1 MNLPQTLKRVNSQ
14 RKNTLSTNLSLVA
27 KYAIDLA
34 PLRKSVDFRKLWS
47 AELISY
53 LGTMFT
59 YVAVP
64 FQIKE
69 LTNSY
74 VAVAIS
80 GLVEIVPL
88 VIFGLYG
95 GVLADAIDRKKL
107 IWITEFLSLFFT
119 GILLINSL
127 RSSPSIVLIY
137 IVAGLFA
144 AVSGL
149 RQPAMTAALPRLVDH
164 EDMAAASALMSLRW
178 QAGVIVGPAIGGV
191 IISTYSVAAGYAV
204 DIATFVISLILL
216 SMMSNIPASQEAEK
230 PSLAALFEGIKYSF
244 ARRDLL
250 GTYLID
256 LAAMF
261 FAMPTALIPFWADQL
276 GAPWALGL
284 LYAAGTVGSVAIV
297 LTSGWT
303 KNVRFYGRAI
313 MWAAIG
319 WGAAIAL
326 AGATN
331 YLALVLLFL
340 ALAGA
345 SDMVSALFR
354 SAMWNQTIPDNL
366 RGRLAGIE
374 LLSYSLGPLAGQM
387 RAAGMAAAFSLTFS
401 VTAGGIICIISV
413 VLLAGFFPI
422 LRNFD
427 IKTDKNAL
435 EKAAESE
442 KSRSNPQGEEEIS

>member
-1 MNLPQTLKRVNSQ
+1 MANF
-14 RKNTLSTNLSLVA
+14 
-27 KYAIDLA
+27 AIDLA
-34 PLRKSVDFRKLWS
+34 PLRKSKDFSLLW
-47 AELISY
+47 AAGLISY
-53 LGTMFT
+53 FGSMIT

-69 LTNSY
+69 LTDSY

-95 GVLADAIDRKKL
+95 GVLADALDRKKL
-107 IWITEFLSLFFT
+107 IWVTEALSLLFT
-119 GILLINSL
+119 GILLINSMMD
-127 RSSPSIVLIY
+127 SPNLLLIY
-137 IVAGLFA
+137 IVSGLFA

-149 RQPAMTAALPRLVDH
+149 RQPAMQAALPRLVDH
-164 EDMAAASALMSLRW
+164 EDMTAAAALMSLRW
-178 QAGVIVGPAIGGV
+178 QVGVIVGPAIGG
-191 IISTYSVAAGYAV
+191 ILISSYSVAVGYAA
-204 DIATFVISLILL
+204 DIATFIISIALIAF
-216 SMMSNIPASQEAEK
+216 MKKIPPTHEAEA
-230 PSLAALFEGIKYSF
+230 PSLSALIDGVKYAFS
-244 ARRDLL
+244 RKDLL

-284 LYAAGTVGSVAIV
+284 LYAAGTIGSIAIT

-303 KNVRFYGRAI
+303 KNVHFYGRAI

-319 WGAAIAL
+319 WGVAIAL
-326 AGATN
+326 SGVTN
-331 YLALVLLFL
+331 YLWLVLLFL
-340 ALAGA
+340 TLAGA
-345 SDMVSALFR
+345 SDMISALFR

-387 RAAGMAAAFSLTFS
+387 RAASMAAVTTLSIS
-401 VTAGGIICIISV
+401 VTSGGIICVIAV
-413 VLLAGFFPI
+413 VLLASFLPDF
-422 LRNFD
+422 RNFD
-427 IKTDKNAL
+427 IRTNKFAL
-435 EKAAESE
+435 ENQKMAE
-442 KSRSNPQGEEEIS
+442 KLRVNPQSGDEN

>member
-1 MNLPQTLKRVNSQ
+1 M
-14 RKNTLSTNLSLVA
+14 
-27 KYAIDLA
+27 I
-34 PLRKSVDFRKLWS
+34 
-47 AELISY
+47 
-53 LGTMFT
+53 T

-69 LTNSY
+69 LTDSY

-95 GVLADAIDRKKL
+95 GVLADALDRKKL
-107 IWITEFLSLFFT
+107 IWVTEALSLLFT
-119 GILLINSL
+119 GILLINAMMD
-127 RSSPSIVLIY
+127 SPNLLLIY
-137 IVAGLFA
+137 IVSGLFA
-144 AVSGL
+144 ATSGL
-149 RQPAMTAALPRLVDH
+149 RQPAMQAALPRLVDH
-164 EDMAAASALMSLRW
+164 EDMTAAAALMSLRW
-178 QAGVIVGPAIGGV
+178 QVGVIVGPAVGG
-191 IISTYSVAAGYAV
+191 ILISSYSVAVGYAA
-204 DIATFVISLILL
+204 DIATFIISIALIAF
-216 SMMSNIPASQEAEK
+216 MKKIPPSHEAEA
-230 PSLAALFEGIKYSF
+230 PSLSALIDGVKYAFS
-244 ARRDLL
+244 RKDLL

-284 LYAAGTVGSVAIV
+284 LYAAMTIGSVAIT

-303 KNVRFYGRAI
+303 KHVHFYGRAI

-319 WGAAIAL
+319 WGVAIAL
-326 AGATN
+326 SGATN
-331 YLALVLLFL
+331 YLWLVLLFL

-387 RAAGMAAAFSLTFS
+387 RAASMAAVTSLSIS
-401 VTAGGIICIISV
+401 VTSGGIICVIVV
-413 VLLAGFFPI
+413 VLLASFLPDF
-422 LRNFD
+422 RKFD
-427 IKTDKNAL
+427 IRTNKYAL
-435 EKAAESE
+435 ENQKMAE
-442 KSRSNPQGEEEIS
+442 KLRVNPQSGDEN

>member
-1 MNLPQTLKRVNSQ
+1 MATF
-14 RKNTLSTNLSLVA
+14 
-27 KYAIDLA
+27 AIDLS
-34 PLRKSVDFRKLWS
+34 PLRKSADFRNLW
-47 AELISY
+47 AAGLISY
-53 LGTMFT
+53 FGSMIT

-80 GLVEIVPL
+80 GLIEILPL

-107 IWITEFLSLFFT
+107 IWATEALSLIFT
-119 GILLINSL
+119 GLLLINSL
-127 RSSPSIVLIY
+127 VDSPSILLIY
-137 IVAGLFA
+137 IVSGLFA

-149 RQPAMTAALPRLVDH
+149 RQPAMQAALPRLVDH
-164 EDMAAASALMSLRW
+164 EDMTAASALMSLRW
-178 QAGVIVGPAIGGV
+178 QVGVIIGPTIGGV
-191 IISTYSVAAGYAV
+191 LISTFSVAVGYAA
-204 DIATFVISLILL
+204 DISTFVISLILL
-216 SMMSNIPASQEAEK
+216 AMMRNIPPSKEAEK
-230 PSLAALFEGIKYSF
+230 PSLAALFDGLKYAF
-244 ARRDLL
+244 ARKDLL
-250 GTYLID
+250 ATYLID

-276 GAPWALGL
+276 GTPWALGL
-284 LYAAGTVGSVAIV
+284 LYAASTVGSIAVT

-303 KNVRFYGRAI
+303 KSVRFYGRAI

-326 AGATN
+326 AGATD

-387 RAAGMAAAFSLTFS
+387 RAAGMAAAFTLTFS
-401 VTAGGIICIISV
+401 VTFGGIICMICV
-413 VLLAGFFPI
+413 ALLASFFPI
-422 LRNFD
+422 LRKFD
-427 IKTDKNAL
+427 VKTDRFAL

-442 KSRSNPQGEEEIS
+442 NLRLNPQSGEEIS

>member
-1 MNLPQTLKRVNSQ
+1 M
-14 RKNTLSTNLSLVA
+14 A
-27 KYAIDLA
+27 KYAIDIS
-34 PLRKSVDFRKLWS
+34 PLRKSRDFRNLW
-47 AELISY
+47 AAGLISY
-53 LGTMFT
+53 FGSMIT

-80 GLVEIVPL
+80 GLIEIVPL

-107 IWITEFLSLFFT
+107 IWITEALSLLFT
-119 GILLINSL
+119 ALLLINSL
-127 RSSPSIVLIY
+127 LDSPSILLIY
-137 IVAGLFA
+137 VVSGLFA
-144 AVSGL
+144 ATSGL
-149 RQPAMTAALPRLVDH
+149 RQPAMQAALPRLVDH
-164 EDMAAASALMSLRW
+164 EDMTAAAALMSIRW
-178 QAGVIVGPAIGGV
+178 QAGVIIGPTIGG
-191 IISTYSVAAGYAV
+191 ILISTFSVAVGYVA

-216 SMMSNIPASQEAEK
+216 ALLSNIPPSQEAEK
-230 PSLAALFEGIKYSF
+230 PSLAGLFEGIKYAF
-244 ARRDLL
+244 ARKDLL

-276 GAPWALGL
+276 GSPWALGL
-284 LYAAGTVGSVAIV
+284 LYAAGTIGSIAVTI
-297 LTSGWT
+297 TSGWT

-313 MWAAIG
+313 LWAAIG

-331 YLALVLLFL
+331 YLALVLFFL
-340 ALAGA
+340 AAAGA
-345 SDMVSALFR
+345 SDMISALFR
-354 SAMWNQTIPDNL
+354 SAMWNQTIPDNF

-401 VTAGGIICIISV
+401 VTAGGILCIISV
-413 VLLAGFFPI
+413 ALLASFLPTF
-422 LRNFD
+422 RKFD
-427 IKTDKNAL
+427 IKTDKFAL
-435 EKAAESE
+435 EKEAES
-442 KSRSNPQGEEEIS
+442 RNLRVNPQSEGEIV

>member
-1 MNLPQTLKRVNSQ
+1 
-14 RKNTLSTNLSLVA
+14 VA
-27 KYAIDLA
+27 NFAIDLA
-34 PLRKSVDFRKLWS
+34 PLKKSRDFSLLW
-47 AELISY
+47 AAGLISY
-53 LGTMFT
+53 FGSMIT

-69 LTNSY
+69 LTDSY

-95 GVLADAIDRKKL
+95 GVLADALDRKKL
-107 IWITEFLSLFFT
+107 IWVTEALSLLFT

-127 RSSPSIVLIY
+127 MDSPNLLLIY
-137 IVAGLFA
+137 IVSGLFA

-149 RQPAMTAALPRLVDH
+149 RQPAMQAALPRLVDH
-164 EDMAAASALMSLRW
+164 EDMTAAAALMSLRW
-178 QAGVIVGPAIGGV
+178 QVGVIVGPAVGG
-191 IISTYSVAAGYAV
+191 ILISSYSVAVGYAA
-204 DIATFVISLILL
+204 DIATFMISIALIAF
-216 SMMSNIPASQEAEK
+216 MKKIPPSHEAEA
-230 PSLAALFEGIKYSF
+230 PSLSALIDGVKYAFS
-244 ARRDLL
+244 RKDLL

-284 LYAAGTVGSVAIV
+284 LYAAMTIGSVAIT

-303 KNVRFYGRAI
+303 KNVHFYGRAI

-319 WGAAIAL
+319 WGVAIAL
-326 AGATN
+326 SGATN
-331 YLALVLLFL
+331 YLWLVLLFL

-387 RAAGMAAAFSLTFS
+387 RAASMAAVTSLSIS
-401 VTAGGIICIISV
+401 VTSGGIICVIVV
-413 VLLAGFFPI
+413 VLLASFLPDF
-422 LRNFD
+422 RKFD
-427 IKTDKNAL
+427 IRTNKYAL
-435 EKAAESE
+435 ENQKMAE
-442 KSRSNPQGEEEIS
+442 KLRVNPQSGDEN

>member
-1 MNLPQTLKRVNSQ
+1 
-14 RKNTLSTNLSLVA
+14 VA
-27 KYAIDLA
+27 KYAIDIS
-34 PLRKSVDFRKLWS
+34 PLRKSADFRYLWT
-47 AELISY
+47 AGLISY
-53 LGTMFT
+53 FGSMFT

-74 VAVAIS
+74 VAVAMS
-80 GLVEIVPL
+80 GLIEIVPL

-107 IWITEFLSLFFT
+107 IWITEALSLLLT
-119 GILLINSL
+119 GLLLINSL
-127 RSSPSIVLIY
+127 MDSPSIILIY
-137 IVAGLFA
+137 VVSGLFA

-149 RQPAMTAALPRLVDH
+149 RQPAMSAALPRLVDH
-164 EDMAAASALMSLRW
+164 EDMTAASALMSLRW
-178 QAGVIVGPAIGGV
+178 QMGVIIGPTIGGV
-191 IISTYSVAAGYAV
+191 LISTFSVSVGYSA

-216 SMMSNIPASQEAEK
+216 AMMSNIPPSKEAEK
-230 PSLAALFEGIKYSF
+230 PSLAALLDGIKYSF
-244 ARRDLL
+244 ARKDLL

-276 GAPWALGL
+276 GSPWALGF
-284 LYAAGTVGSVAIV
+284 LYAAGTVGSVAII

-387 RAAGMAAAFSLTFS
+387 RAASMAAAFSLTFS

-413 VLLAGFFPI
+413 ALLAGFFPI
-422 LRNFD
+422 LRKFD

-442 KSRSNPQGEEEIS
+442 KSRSNPQGEGEIS

>member
-1 MNLPQTLKRVNSQ
+1 MANF
-14 RKNTLSTNLSLVA
+14 
-27 KYAIDLA
+27 AIDLA
-34 PLRKSVDFRKLWS
+34 PLKKSRDFSLLW
-47 AELISY
+47 AAGLISY
-53 LGTMFT
+53 FGSMIT

-69 LTNSY
+69 LTDSY

-95 GVLADAIDRKKL
+95 GVLADALDRKKL
-107 IWITEFLSLFFT
+107 IWVTEALSLLFT

-127 RSSPSIVLIY
+127 MDSPNLLLIY
-137 IVAGLFA
+137 IVSGLFA

-149 RQPAMTAALPRLVDH
+149 RQPAMQAALPRLVDH
-164 EDMAAASALMSLRW
+164 EDMTAAAALMSLRW
-178 QAGVIVGPAIGGV
+178 QVGVIVGPAVGG
-191 IISTYSVAAGYAV
+191 ILISSYSVAVGYAA
-204 DIATFVISLILL
+204 DIATFIISIALIAF
-216 SMMSNIPASQEAEK
+216 MKKIPPSHEAEA
-230 PSLAALFEGIKYSF
+230 PSLSALIDGVKYAFS
-244 ARRDLL
+244 RKDLL

-284 LYAAGTVGSVAIV
+284 LYAAMTIGSVAIT

-303 KNVRFYGRAI
+303 KHVHFYGRAI

-319 WGAAIAL
+319 WGVAIAL
-326 AGATN
+326 SGATN
-331 YLALVLLFL
+331 YLWLVLLFL

-387 RAAGMAAAFSLTFS
+387 RAASMAAVTSLSIS
-401 VTAGGIICIISV
+401 VTSGGIICVIVV
-413 VLLAGFFPI
+413 VLLASFLPDF
-422 LRNFD
+422 RKFD
-427 IKTDKNAL
+427 IRTNKYAL
-435 EKAAESE
+435 ENQKMAE
-442 KSRSNPQGEEEIS
+442 KLRVNPQSGDEN

>member
-1 MNLPQTLKRVNSQ
+1 M
-14 RKNTLSTNLSLVA
+14 A
-27 KYAIDLA
+27 KYAIDIS
-34 PLRKSVDFRKLWS
+34 PLRKSRDFRNLW
-47 AELISY
+47 AAGLISY
-53 LGTMFT
+53 FGSMIT

-80 GLVEIVPL
+80 GLIEIVPL

-107 IWITEFLSLFFT
+107 IWITEALSLLFT
-119 GILLINSL
+119 ALLLINSL
-127 RSSPSIVLIY
+127 LDSPSILLIY
-137 IVAGLFA
+137 VVSGLFA
-144 AVSGL
+144 ATSGL
-149 RQPAMTAALPRLVDH
+149 RQPAMQAALPRLVDH
-164 EDMAAASALMSLRW
+164 EDMTAAAALMSIRW
-178 QAGVIVGPAIGGV
+178 QAGVIIGPTIGG
-191 IISTYSVAAGYAV
+191 ILISTFSVAVGYVA
-204 DIATFVISLILL
+204 DIATFVISLVLL
-216 SMMSNIPASQEAEK
+216 AMLSNIPPSQEAEK
-230 PSLAALFEGIKYSF
+230 PSLAGLFEGIKYAF
-244 ARRDLL
+244 ARKDLL

-276 GAPWALGL
+276 GTPWALGL
-284 LYAAGTVGSVAIV
+284 LYAAGTIGSIAVTI
-297 LTSGWT
+297 TSGWT

-331 YLALVLLFL
+331 YLALVLFFL
-340 ALAGA
+340 AAAGA
-345 SDMVSALFR
+345 SDMISALFR
-354 SAMWNQTIPDNL
+354 SAMWNQTIPDNF

-413 VLLAGFFPI
+413 ALLASFLPTF
-422 LRNFD
+422 RKFD
-427 IKTDKNAL
+427 IKTDKFAL
-435 EKAAESE
+435 EKEAES
-442 KSRSNPQGEEEIS
+442 RNLRANPQSEGEIV